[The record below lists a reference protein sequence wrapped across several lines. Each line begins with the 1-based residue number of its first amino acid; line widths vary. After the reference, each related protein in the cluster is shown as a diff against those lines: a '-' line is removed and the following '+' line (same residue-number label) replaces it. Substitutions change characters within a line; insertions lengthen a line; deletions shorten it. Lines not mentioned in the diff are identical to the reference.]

1 MTIDALA
8 KKIFAECEKEGEP
21 VTMDEAR
28 EMAEMEMKAT
38 GTTIHETKAGNKTKN
53 RPRKV
58 DETKKH
64 LLACI
69 KVLLE
74 GLGATETTLNNEV
87 ELTFNYETD
96 NYSIRLIK
104 HRKEKGKKN
113 D

>member
-1 MTIDALA
+1 MDVNALA
-8 KKIFAECEKEGEP
+8 KKIFAECEKDGEP
-21 VTMDEAR
+21 VTMEEAL
-28 EMAEMEMKAT
+28 EMAKMEMKAT
-38 GTTIHETKAGNKTKN
+38 KSTVHETKAGNKKG

-58 DETKKH
+58 DEVKKH